1 MAISSS
7 INTNVGAF
15 SALRN
20 LNASR
25 FDQSRTENRI
35 STGQKVSGALDQASL
50 FAIAQ
55 SIRGELSANAAVQ
68 QGLNQT
74 SGAVKVATAGATA
87 ISDLTTDIRGK
98 LVELSNPA
106 LTGEQ
111 QGLLQ
116 NDLDALLGQAQGFVD
131 NSSFNGTNLLES
143 GAGDL
148 NTLQNADGDV
158 LSVSGQGTVADSL
171 AALAAADF
179 SDPAS
184 VLSNEFSAFQSALN
198 SSLGDLGASSRRITS
213 QNDQLQGI
221 ADATE
226 EGLGNIVDADLG
238 REAARLQADQVRGQL
253 SQLSLGIA
261 NRSPQA
267 LLGLFRS

>member
-1 MAISSS
+1 MAINNS

-20 LNASR
+20 LNSAQS
-25 FDQSRTENRI
+25 DQSRTLNRI

-55 SIRGELSANAAVQ
+55 SIRGELSANAALQ

-87 ISDLTTDIRGK
+87 ISNLTSDIQGK

-106 LTGEQ
+106 NTAEQ
-111 QGLLQ
+111 QGILQ

-131 NSSFNGTNLLES
+131 NSTFNGTNLLES

-148 NTLQNADGDV
+148 NTLQNGEGEV
-158 LSVSGQGTVADSL
+158 LTVSGQGSVADSL

-179 SDPAS
+179 NDPAS
-184 VLSNEFSAFQSALN
+184 VLENEFTAFQSALN
-198 SSLGDLGASSRRITS
+198 NSLGELGASGRRITA

-226 EGLGNIVDADLG
+226 EGLGNIVDANLG
-238 REAARLQADQVRGQL
+238 REAARLAADQARGQL
-253 SQLSLGIA
+253 SALSLGIA

>member
-1 MAISSS
+1 MAINNS

-15 SALRN
+15 AALRN
-20 LNASR
+20 LNSAGSSQ
-25 FDQSRTENRI
+25 DQTQNRI
-35 STGQKVSGALDQASL
+35 STGQRVSSALDQAAI

-55 SIRGELSANAAVQ
+55 NIRGELSANAAVQ

-74 SGAVKVATAGATA
+74 AGAVSVATAGATG
-87 ISDLTTDIRGK
+87 ISNLTQDIQGK

-106 LTGEQ
+106 LTAEQ
-111 QGLLQ
+111 RGIVQ
-116 NDLDALLGQAQGFVD
+116 NDVNALLEQAQGFVD
-131 NSSFNGTNLLES
+131 NASFNGTNLLQS

-148 NTLQNADGDV
+148 NTLQNESGDT
-158 LSVSGQGTVADSL
+158 LTVSGQGSVGDSL

-184 VLSNEFSAFQSALN
+184 VLSNEFVAFQSALN
-198 SSLGDLGASSRRITS
+198 NSLGELGASSRRIVA

-221 ADATE
+221 SDATE
-226 EGLGNIVDADLG
+226 EGLGNLVDANLG
-238 REAARLQADQVRGQL
+238 REAARLAADQARGQL

-261 NRSPQA
+261 NRSPEVV
-267 LLGLFRS
+267 LGLFRS

>member
-1 MAISSS
+1 MAINNS
-7 INTNVGAF
+7 INTNSGAF
-15 SALRN
+15 SALRSFN
-20 LNASR
+20 SARN
-25 FDQSRTENRI
+25 DQSQTQNRI
-35 STGQKVSGALDQASL
+35 STGKNVAGALDQASL

-74 SGAVKVATAGATA
+74 SGAVQVATAGATA
-87 ISDLTTDIRGK
+87 ISNLTSDIQGK
-98 LVELSNPA
+98 LVELANPA
-106 LTGEQ
+106 NTAEQ
-111 QGLLQ
+111 QGILQ

-148 NTLQNADGDV
+148 NTLQNGDGDV
-158 LSVSGQGTVADSL
+158 LTVSGQGSVADGL

-179 SDPAS
+179 SDPSA
-184 VLSNEFSAFQSALN
+184 VLENEFTDFQAALN
-198 SSLGDLGASSRRITS
+198 TSLGELGASGRRITA

-221 ADATE
+221 SDATE
-226 EGLGNIVDADLG
+226 EGLGNIVDANLG
-238 REAARLQADQVRGQL
+238 RESAQLAADQVRGQL
-253 SQLSLGIA
+253 SALSLGIA